1 MTKMAIFGFWAIFR
15 GLARA
20 SKSKLRKNEEQKSG
34 DIHPESPKY
43 LTWPNLNKPAT
54 SQFGGIK
61 WQKWLFLGSGPFSEG
76 WHGPKNQNYGKVKK
90 TSGDIHLE
98 SPKNLTWPNLN
109 KPAPAKFGGTLSPKS
124 PISAIFSLIKS
135 PKMAKN
141 QFLSQNDSRY
151 INSPSK

>member
-1 MTKMAIFGFWAIFR
+1 MAKMAIFGFWAIFR

-20 SKSKLRKNEEQKSG
+20 QKSKLQKS
-34 DIHPESPKY
+34 E
-43 LTWPNLNKPAT
+43 
-54 SQFGGIK
+54 
-61 WQKWLFLGSGPFSEG
+61 
-76 WHGPKNQNYGKVKK
+76 

-109 KPAPAKFGGTLSPKS
+109 KPATAKFGGTMSPKS

-151 INSPSK
+151 INSPSKWTYKTKIMVGFVGTDGRTFRRSSSTEVEKNVKTKAFPELLRQNNGKHRVLH